1 MKHCKYILAVLLV
14 TLLLTGCTDALF
26 TTAEYRTY
34 QAFTENHDAGMEK
47 QAILDKLGCP
57 DGYYDMQGKYQG
69 IPYADQE
76 SFQEILLT
84 NLSTAWVYECWKR
97 PDPADPYRL
106 KITFDAEGNSK
117 SAELTLVPGG

>member
-57 DGYYDMQGKYQG
+57 DGYYDMQGKYQS

>member
-1 MKHCKYILAVLLV
+1 MKYCKYILAVLLV
-14 TLLLTGCTDALF
+14 ALLLTGCTDALF
-26 TTAEYRTY
+26 TTAEYRAY
-34 QAFTENHDAGMEK
+34 QAFAGKHNAGMER
-47 QAILDKLGCP
+47 QAVLDELGYP
-57 DGYYDMQGKYQG
+57 DGYYDMQGNYQR

-84 NLSTAWVYECWKR
+84 NLSTAWIYECWKR

-106 KITFDAEGNSK
+106 KITFDTEGNSE

>member
-1 MKHCKYILAVLLV
+1 MKYCKYILAVLLV
-14 TLLLTGCTDALF
+14 ALLLTGCTDALF
-26 TTAEYRTY
+26 TTAEYRAY
-34 QAFTENHDAGMEK
+34 QVFAGKHNASMER
-47 QAILDKLGCP
+47 QAVLDELGYP
-57 DGYYDMQGKYQG
+57 DGYYDMQGNYQR

-84 NLSTAWVYECWKR
+84 NLSTAWIYECCKR

-106 KITFDAEGNSK
+106 KITFDTEGNSE